1 MKKDVEQKINQ
12 LQLMESNL
20 QSSLLQK
27 RTLQIQLLEVENAL
41 KEISESKDDA
51 YKIVGNIMIKT
62 ESEKLIKE
70 LAAKKEFI
78 EVRLK
83 SIENQEKE
91 IMEKAVEL
99 QKDILKESK

>member
-1 MKKDVEQKINQ
+1 
-12 LQLMESNL
+12 MESNL
-20 QSSLLQK
+20 QSALLQK

-41 KEISESKDDA
+41 REVRESKNDA
-51 YKIVGNIMIKT
+51 YKIVGSIMIKT
-62 ESEKLIKE
+62 ESEKLIKD

-91 IMEKAVEL
+91 IMEKAAGL
-99 QKDILKESK
+99 QEDILKESK